1 MLGGSGSGG
10 DRGCGSGDKYTDP
23 PRRGGQ
29 KAKKQ
34 KELAARFAKGEH
46 VPKGFVVGPSGVPVK
61 APSPPPK
68 GPPLTAYSVGTS
80 SG

>member
-10 DRGCGSGDKYTDP
+10 DRGCGSGDKCTDLNWK

-46 VPKGFVVGPSGVPVK
+46 VPKG
-61 APSPPPK
+61 
-68 GPPLTAYSVGTS
+68 PPLTAYSVGTS
-80 SG
+80 SGSPVPV